1 MNDALRADVLIVGG
15 GPAGLAAA
23 IACRRLGVERVTVIE
38 RETQAGGVP
47 RHCGHPPF
55 GIREFGRILSGPA
68 YARRL
73 RAAAAD
79 AGVRICADH
88 HVVALEPGG
97 VLRMTTPRG
106 LVEASAARVL
116 LATGAREAS
125 RAARLVS
132 GQRPMGVM
140 NTGALQAH
148 LYLHGLMPFQAP
160 VIVGTELVALSA
172 LWSCAK
178 AGIRPAAMLE
188 ADNRPTAWRLLAKFP
203 ALQGVPLHYGT
214 RIVDIHGQ
222 SRVTHVT
229 VEDAAHR
236 RRDIA
241 CDGVLF
247 TGRFLPEASLVRASH
262 LRLDPRSGGPMV
274 DQQGRTSDPSYFA
287 AGNLLRAVET
297 AGWSFR
303 EGRAIG
309 ECIARSSNR
318 DAGVALDIDVG
329 PGLKYVVPSMLRLDE
344 QGGLTSL
351 QLRVPRAITGELVLK
366 FDGQPVW
373 RRKMSALPERR
384 IVVPLPPLSTD
395 LRSVWIG
402 FVGATGAQD

>member
-1 MNDALRADVLIVGG
+1 MTDALQADVLIVGG

-23 IACRRLGVERVTVIE
+23 VACRRSGVERVTVIE
-38 RETQAGGVP
+38 REAQAGGVP

-55 GIREFGRILSGPA
+55 GLREFGRILSGPA
-68 YARRL
+68 YAHRL

-79 AGVRICADH
+79 AGVRICTDH

-97 VLRMTTPRG
+97 VLRMTTPGG
-106 LVEASAARVL
+106 LVEAAAARVL

-132 GQRPMGVM
+132 GQRPLGVM

-172 LWSCAK
+172 IWSCAK

-188 ADNRPTAWRLLAKFP
+188 AGSRPTAWRWLASFP
-203 ALQGVPLHYGT
+203 ALKGVPLHYGT

-222 SRVTHVT
+222 ARVTHVT
-229 VEDAAHR
+229 VEDAAGQ

-262 LRLDPRSGGPMV
+262 LRLDSRSGGPMV
-274 DQQGRTSDPSYFA
+274 DQHGRTSDPCYFA

-309 ECIARSSNR
+309 ERMARSLGG
-318 DAGVALDIDVG
+318 DPGPALDIEVG

-344 QGGLTSL
+344 PGGMASL
-351 QLRVPRAITGELVLK
+351 QLRVPQAIRGELVLK
-366 FDGQPVW
+366 FDGKPVW
-373 RRKMSALPERR
+373 RRRMSALPERR
-384 IVVPLPPLSTD
+384 IVVPLPPLSTG

-402 FVGATGAQD
+402 FVGAAAARD

>member
-1 MNDALRADVLIVGG
+1 MIDALQADILIVGA

-23 IACRRLGVERVTVIE
+23 ITCRKLGVGRVTVIE
-38 RETQAGGVP
+38 RESEAGGVP

-55 GIREFGRILSGPA
+55 GMREFKRILSGPV
-68 YARRL
+68 YARKL
-73 RAAAAD
+73 RELAVQ
-79 AGVRICADH
+79 AGVRICTDH

-97 VLRMTTPRG
+97 LLRLTTPLG
-106 LVEASAARVL
+106 VVEASAPRVL
-116 LATGAREAS
+116 LATGVREAS

-148 LYLHGLMPFQAP
+148 LYLHGLAPFQAP
-160 VIVGTELVALSA
+160 VIVGTELVSMSA
-172 LWSCAK
+172 IWSCTK
-178 AGIRPAAMLE
+178 AEIKPAAMLE
-188 ADNRPTAWRLLAKFP
+188 ANARPTARSLLAQFP
-203 ALQGVPLHYGT
+203 KLKGVPVHYGT

-229 VEDAAHR
+229 VEDDQRR

-247 TGRFLPEASLVRASH
+247 TGKFLPEASLVRASH
-262 LRLDPRSGGPMV
+262 LRLDPHSGGPMI
-274 DQQGRTSDPSYFA
+274 DQHGRTSDPCYFA

-303 EGRAIG
+303 EGRSIG
-309 ECIARSSNR
+309 QCMVQSLRQEP
-318 DAGVALDIDVG
+318 GPVLDIELG
-329 PGLKYVVPSMLRLDE
+329 HGLKYVVPSMLRLNTAN
-344 QGGLTSL
+344 GLSAL
-351 QLRVPRAITGELVLK
+351 QLRVSEPIQGELVLK
-366 FDGQPVW
+366 LDGKPVW
-373 RRKMSALPERR
+373 RHRMAVLPERR
-384 IVVPLPPLSTD
+384 IVVPLPSLPAS

-402 FVGATGAQD
+402 FEALSGQD

>member
-1 MNDALRADVLIVGG
+1 MDALQADVLIVGG

-23 IACRRLGVERVTVIE
+23 IACRQAGVKRVTVVE
-38 RETQAGGVP
+38 REPQAGGVP

-55 GIREFGRILSGPA
+55 GMCEFGRILSGPA
-68 YARRL
+68 YASRL
-73 RAAAAD
+73 RAAAAE
-79 AGVRICADH
+79 AGVRICTGH

-97 VLRMTTPRG
+97 VLRLTTPRG

-148 LYLHGLMPFQAP
+148 LYLHGLMPFREP

-172 LWSCAK
+172 IWSCVK
-178 AGIRPAAMLE
+178 ADIRPAAMLE
-188 ADNRPTAWRLLAKFP
+188 AGHRPTAWRMLARFP
-203 ALQGVPLHYGT
+203 ALSGVPLHYGT

-229 VEDAAHR
+229 VEDAAHQ

-262 LRLDPRSGGPMV
+262 LRLDPHSGGPMV
-274 DQQGRTSDPSYFA
+274 DQHGRTSDPSYFA

-309 ECIARSSNR
+309 ERIARSL
-318 DAGVALDIDVG
+318 DGEAGAALDIEVG
-329 PGLKYVVPSMLRLDE
+329 PGLKYVVPSMLRLGE
-344 QGGLTSL
+344 PGGLTAL
-351 QLRVPRAITGELVLK
+351 QLRVPRAIKGELVLK

-384 IVVPLPPLSTD
+384 IVVPLPPLSTG

-402 FVGATGAQD
+402 FIGAAEARD

>member
-1 MNDALRADVLIVGG
+1 MDALQADVLIVGG

-23 IACRRLGVERVTVIE
+23 IACRQAGVKRVTVVE
-38 RETQAGGVP
+38 REPQAGGVP

-55 GIREFGRILSGPA
+55 GMREFGRILSGPA
-68 YARRL
+68 YAHRL
-73 RAAAAD
+73 RTAAAE
-79 AGVRICADH
+79 AGVRICTDH
-88 HVVALEPGG
+88 HVVALKPGG
-97 VLRMTTPRG
+97 VLRMTTPHG

-148 LYLHGLMPFQAP
+148 LYLHGLVPFQKP

-172 LWSCAK
+172 IWSCVK

-188 ADNRPTAWRLLAKFP
+188 EGHRPTAWRMLAGFP
-203 ALQGVPLHYGT
+203 AFNGVPLHYGV

-229 VEDAAHR
+229 VEDATHQ

-262 LRLDPRSGGPMV
+262 LRLDLHSGGPV
-274 DQQGRTSDPSYFA
+274 IDQHGRTSDPSYFA

-309 ECIARSSNR
+309 DRIARSLDR
-318 DAGVALDIDVG
+318 EAGAALDITVG

-344 QGGLTSL
+344 PGGMTSL
-351 QLRVPRAITGELVLK
+351 QLRVPRAIKGELVLK

-384 IVVPLPPLSTD
+384 IVVPLPPLSTG

-402 FVGATGAQD
+402 FIGAAEARD